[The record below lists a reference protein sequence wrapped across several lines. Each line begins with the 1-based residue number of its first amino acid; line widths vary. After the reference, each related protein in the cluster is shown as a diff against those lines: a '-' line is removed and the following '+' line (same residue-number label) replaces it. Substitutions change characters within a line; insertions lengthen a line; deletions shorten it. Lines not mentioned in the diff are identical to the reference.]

1 MNDRAVAL
9 LEQYEIEVLRTRK
22 GRGAILCDTQQGCLI
37 FKEYTGRE
45 EQLRLQ
51 EQVLKHLEERGTVS
65 AERLLATKEGALS
78 VTDRDGVRYILKTW
92 WEGREC
98 NIRDREEC
106 MEAMRLLARLH
117 GDLEFTPVFPET
129 EETSA
134 PVIERYLPSRDYE
147 KHNRELKR
155 ARRFLKQRS
164 QKTWFE
170 IRLSAVIDPFLEEAR
185 QLCEEWKEIELAA
198 SDSGEEVPL
207 CFCHGD
213 YQYHNILRQDR
224 GFFLVNFEKC
234 QADGPVRDLYLLLRK
249 LLEKSEWDA
258 EWGRVLL
265 AAYES
270 VRPLKPYE
278 RQDLFYRLSYPE
290 KLWKIVNF
298 YYNSG
303 KAWIP
308 EKNQEKLD
316 RLLEQEAARKKFLKL
331 LQREKPGNERQTTEE
346 TLRQDRSVRR
356 QRRSK
361 NVEKIRRQKVF
372 ENETDS
378 GKSFAC
384 DSNVICWLRAGSV
397 PRSGYRGADDIHT
410 CCNRTGRADRY
421 RLCCHQSGQL

>member
-51 EQVLKHLEERGTVS
+51 EQVLKHLEERGTVP

-185 QLCEEWKEIELAA
+185 QLCEEWKENDMRTELFAESMVELMEKKILLDILQEALDSLMTEEKELAVKVF
-198 SDSGEEVPL
+198 GEEVSVYE
-207 CFCHGD
+207 FARMNGG
-213 YQYHNILRQDR
+213 NIRTLD
-224 GFFLVNFEKC
+224 F
-234 QADGPVRDLYLLLRK
+234 RK
-249 LLEKSEWDA
+249 NKVLEKL
-258 EWGRVLL
+258 R
-265 AAYES
+265 
-270 VRPLKPYE
+270 RFFRE
-278 RQDLFYRLSYPE
+278 RGID
-290 KLWKIVNF
+290 V
-298 YYNSG
+298 
-303 KAWIP
+303 
-308 EKNQEKLD
+308 
-316 RLLEQEAARKKFLKL
+316 
-331 LQREKPGNERQTTEE
+331 
-346 TLRQDRSVRR
+346 
-356 QRRSK
+356 
-361 NVEKIRRQKVF
+361 
-372 ENETDS
+372 
-378 GKSFAC
+378 
-384 DSNVICWLRAGSV
+384 
-397 PRSGYRGADDIHT
+397 
-410 CCNRTGRADRY
+410 
-421 RLCCHQSGQL
+421 

>member
-51 EQVLKHLEERGTVS
+51 EQVLKHLEERGTVP

-170 IRLSAVIDPFLEEAR
+170 IRL
-185 QLCEEWKEIELAA
+185 
-198 SDSGEEVPL
+198 
-207 CFCHGD
+207 
-213 YQYHNILRQDR
+213 
-224 GFFLVNFEKC
+224 
-234 QADGPVRDLYLLLRK
+234 
-249 LLEKSEWDA
+249 
-258 EWGRVLL
+258 
-265 AAYES
+265 
-270 VRPLKPYE
+270 
-278 RQDLFYRLSYPE
+278 LS
-290 KLWKIVNF
+290 L
-298 YYNSG
+298 
-303 KAWIP
+303 
-308 EKNQEKLD
+308 
-316 RLLEQEAARKKFLKL
+316 
-331 LQREKPGNERQTTEE
+331 
-346 TLRQDRSVRR
+346 
-356 QRRSK
+356 
-361 NVEKIRRQKVF
+361 
-372 ENETDS
+372 
-378 GKSFAC
+378 
-384 DSNVICWLRAGSV
+384 
-397 PRSGYRGADDIHT
+397 IHI
-410 CCNRTGRADRY
+410 
-421 RLCCHQSGQL
+421 